1 MNKKDKTFETAGTY
15 QLFHGGMN
23 QFEQFTLDNLG
34 ANGTA
39 QEFGIYLTPNKS
51 MASMYANRSNEYGYL
66 YTVDVDLK
74 KPASLE
80 ERTITEEELSEIIDR
95 LQVSHDILN
104 DFNDVEYYGEKVVK
118 REVLAILNENDNDVD
133 LMNEISNNI
142 GDKKLTAEVFYEVGG
157 YTHTIAENQLRQQ
170 DNVIVVFDPERIKI
184 QNVQNLELERSVPA
198 MDSDPFDD
206 NDEEFE
212 EQLVTVREF
221 WKEAISKDKP
231 FEIYGYSVNDGEGLN
246 SGVRQLYTPSTRE
259 EYEYQ
264 LTTFD
269 SQGEPISHFDITKNE
284 IEKTLEDKSS
294 ELLSRLPYSSESTE
308 YVIKFYED
316 IEDKEIE
323 KEIKKIVLEDVGM
336 NLEYNHQYYNI
347 ENWQDSIEAMKAS
360 NIEPARLSLDN
371 DVLEFYE
378 SHKQEIEKSVDSL
391 ATLFNTDKQ
400 SALGLDEN
408 SSDMDYKRLSSR
420 LAYNVAVA
428 EISKEIDNGKFEIP
442 ALSENRVLE
451 ISSYNFEME

>member
-1 MNKKDKTFETAGTY
+1 MNKKDETFETAGTY
-15 QLFHGGMN
+15 QLFHESMN
-23 QFEQFTLDNLG
+23 QFEQFNLDNLG

-39 QEFGIYLTPNKS
+39 QGFGIYLTPNKG
-51 MASMYANRSNEYGYL
+51 MASMYANRSKEYGYL

-80 ERTITEEELSEIIDR
+80 ERRVTEEELSEIIDR
-95 LQVSHDILN
+95 LQVSNDILN
-104 DFNDVEYYGEKVVK
+104 DYNDVEYYGEKVVK

-133 LMNEISNNI
+133 LMNEISNSI
-142 GDKKLTAEVFYEVGG
+142 GDNKLTAEVFYEVGG
-157 YTHTIAENQLRQQ
+157 YTHAIAENQLRQQ
-170 DNVIVVFDPERIKI
+170 DNVIVVFNPERIKI
-184 QNVQNLELERSVPA
+184 QNVQNLELQRSVPSI
-198 MDSDPFDD
+198 DSDPFDD
-206 NDEEFE
+206 KDEGFE

-231 FEIYGYSVNDGEGLN
+231 FEIYGYSATDGEQLN
-246 SGVRQLYTPSTRE
+246 GGVRQLYTPSTRE

-284 IEKTLEDKSS
+284 IEKTLEDKSN
-294 ELLSRLPYSSESTE
+294 ELLSRFPYSSQGTE

-316 IEDKEIE
+316 IENKEME
-323 KEIKKIVLEDVGM
+323 KEIKEIVLEDVGM
-336 NLEYNHQYYNI
+336 NLEYHHQYYNI
-347 ENWQDSIEAMKAS
+347 QNWQESIETMRDS
-360 NIEPARLSLDN
+360 NIEPARLSLDK

-378 SHKQEIEKSVDSL
+378 SHKREIEESVDSL

-408 SSDMDYKRLSSR
+408 SSDIDYKRLSSK
-420 LAYNVAVA
+420 LAYNVAVT

-442 ALSENRVLE
+442 SLSENRVLE
-451 ISSYNFEME
+451 IESYNFEME